1 MSVIPPKAQDLIG
14 VDYPS
19 VVYDVDRSAIRLWA
33 RAVGYTDPMFYD
45 EEHARKAGHP
55 SLPAPPGFLGHERYG
70 PEGEIGSKGPPV
82 WTLNPALPRRLLGG
96 TEFEYL
102 ATVYAGD
109 VLVAT
114 SRITDLQERAGSLG
128 PMLIVNHETV
138 YRRNGEPVVVKR
150 ATAITY

>member
-1 MSVIPPKAQDLIG
+1 MSVITAEARSLIG
-14 VDYPS
+14 VDYPP

-33 RAVGYTDPMFYD
+33 RAVGYIDPTFYD
-45 EEHARKAGHP
+45 EARAREAGHP

-82 WTLNPALPRRLLGG
+82 WQLNPRLTRRLLGG

-114 SRITDLQERAGSLG
+114 SRITDLKERVGSLG
-128 PMLIVNHETV
+128 TMLIVSHEST
-138 YRRNGEPVVVKR
+138 YRREGEPVVIKR